1 MKMETDIKTYS
12 EKLTGLLGDP
22 YLSLDL
28 LSFKKDT
35 QTYSL
40 KVNGHIGV
48 GVQYQDIF
56 YILLYNGS
64 LYKIKLPKEEPV
76 ISTTILSDAK
86 EKIGNRWNIDT
97 IVVYNTE
104 TNESREIVLPKPF
117 KEYNRGIRAMKLK
130 SICKEPNVQVLNRE
144 AIMEF

>member
-1 MKMETDIKTYS
+1 METDIKTYS
-12 EKLTGLLGDP
+12 EKLNKLLGDP
-22 YLSLDL
+22 YILLDL
-28 LSFKKDT
+28 LSSKEDT
-35 QTYSL
+35 ETYSL
-40 KVNGHIGV
+40 KVNGHTGIGV
-48 GVQYQDIF
+48 EYQDIF

-86 EKIGNRWNIDT
+86 EKIGNRWNTDT

-104 TNESREIVLPKPF
+104 TKETKEITLPKPF

>member
-1 MKMETDIKTYS
+1 METDIKTYS
-12 EKLTGLLGDP
+12 EKLNKLLSDS
-22 YLSLDL
+22 YVSLDL
-28 LSFKKDT
+28 LSYKEDT
-35 QTYSL
+35 ETYSL
-40 KVNGHIGV
+40 KVNGHTGIGIE
-48 GVQYQDIF
+48 YQDIF

-64 LYKIKLPKEEPV
+64 LYKIKLPKETPI
-76 ISTTILSDAK
+76 ISTDVLSDAK
-86 EKIGNRWNIDT
+86 EKIGNRWNIDI

-104 TNESREIVLPKPF
+104 TNETKEITLPKPF

>member
-1 MKMETDIKTYS
+1 METDIKTYS
-12 EKLTGLLGDP
+12 EKLNKLLGDP
-22 YLSLDL
+22 YVSLDL
-28 LSFKKDT
+28 LSFKEDT

-48 GVQYQDIF
+48 GVEYQDIF

-86 EKIGNRWNIDT
+86 EKIGNKWNIDT

-104 TNESREIVLPKPF
+104 TKETIEIILPKPF

>member
-1 MKMETDIKTYS
+1 METDIKIYS

-22 YLSLDL
+22 YISLDL

-40 KVNGHIGV
+40 KVNGHIGI
-48 GVQYQDIF
+48 GAEYQDIF

-97 IVVYNTE
+97 IVVYNIE
-104 TNESREIVLPKPF
+104 TKETKEIILPKSF

>member
-1 MKMETDIKTYS
+1 METDIKTYS
-12 EKLTGLLGDP
+12 EKLSKLLSDP
-22 YLSLDL
+22 YVSLDL
-28 LSFKKDT
+28 LSYKEDT
-35 QTYSL
+35 KTYSL
-40 KVNGHIGV
+40 KVNGHTGIGIE
-48 GVQYQDIF
+48 YQDIF

-86 EKIGNRWNIDT
+86 EKIGNRWNTDT
-97 IVVYNTE
+97 IAVYNTE
-104 TNESREIVLPKPF
+104 TKETKEITLPKPF

>member
-1 MKMETDIKTYS
+1 METDIKTYS
-12 EKLTGLLGDP
+12 EKLAGLLGDP
-22 YLSLDL
+22 YISLDL
-28 LSFKKDT
+28 LSYKEDT

-40 KVNGHIGV
+40 KVNGHTVIGIE
-48 GVQYQDIF
+48 YQDIF

-64 LYKIKLPKEEPV
+64 LYKIKLPKEKPV
-76 ISTTILSDAK
+76 ISTDVLSDAK
-86 EKIGNRWNIDT
+86 EKIGNRWNTDT

-104 TNESREIVLPKPF
+104 TNETKEITLPKPF

-130 SICKEPNVQVLNRE
+130 SICKEPNVQVLNRD

>member
-1 MKMETDIKTYS
+1 MEIDIKTYS
-12 EKLTGLLGDP
+12 EKLSKLLGDP

-28 LSFKKDT
+28 LSFKEDT

-48 GVQYQDIF
+48 GVEYQDIF

-76 ISTTILSDAK
+76 ISTTILSDTK
-86 EKIGNRWNIDT
+86 EKIGNRWNTDT

-104 TNESREIVLPKPF
+104 TNEIKEITLPKPF

-144 AIMEF
+144 SIMEF

>member
-1 MKMETDIKTYS
+1 MEIDIKTYS

-22 YLSLDL
+22 YVSLDL

-35 QTYSL
+35 KTYSL
-40 KVNGHIGV
+40 KVNGHIGI
-48 GVQYQDIF
+48 GAEYQDIF

-76 ISTTILSDAK
+76 IFTDVLSDAK
-86 EKIGNRWNIDT
+86 EKIGNRWNTDT

-104 TNESREIVLPKPF
+104 TKETKEITLPKPF

>member
-1 MKMETDIKTYS
+1 MEIDIKTYS
-12 EKLTGLLGDP
+12 EKLAGLLGDP
-22 YLSLDL
+22 YISLDL

-40 KVNGHIGV
+40 KVNGHTGI
-48 GVQYQDIF
+48 GVQYQCVF

-76 ISTTILSDAK
+76 ISTDVLSDAK
-86 EKIGNRWNIDT
+86 EKIGSRWNIDT

-104 TNESREIVLPKPF
+104 TKETREITLPKPF

>member
-1 MKMETDIKTYS
+1 METDIKIYS

-22 YLSLDL
+22 YISLDL

-40 KVNGHIGV
+40 KVNGHIGI
-48 GVQYQDIF
+48 GAEYQDIF

-104 TNESREIVLPKPF
+104 TKETKEIILPKPF

>member
-1 MKMETDIKTYS
+1 METDIKTYS
-12 EKLTGLLGDP
+12 EKLTKFLGDP
-22 YLSLDL
+22 YISLDL
-28 LSFKKDT
+28 LSFKEDT

-40 KVNGHIGV
+40 KVNGHTGLGV
-48 GVQYQDIF
+48 KYLDIF
-56 YILLYNGS
+56 YVILYNGS

-86 EKIGNRWNIDT
+86 EKIGSRWNIDT

-130 SICKEPNVQVLNRE
+130 SICKEPNVQVLNIE

>member
-1 MKMETDIKTYS
+1 METDIKTYS
-12 EKLTGLLGDP
+12 EKLNKLLSDP
-22 YLSLDL
+22 YVSLDL
-28 LSFKKDT
+28 LSHKEDT

-40 KVNGHIGV
+40 KVNGHIGI
-48 GVQYQDIF
+48 GAEYQDIF

-64 LYKIKLPKEEPV
+64 LYKIKLPKENPV

-104 TNESREIVLPKPF
+104 TKETKEITLPKPF